1 MALFEILGWKKNF
14 RSLPLKI
21 HLGSQFFLV
30 FLHSGPFYVHYG
42 RISEKK
48 SLFASQDMAIGLLSL
63 LGPSEAKNLKFQLQF
78 DNEQSLS
85 R

>member
-1 MALFEILGWKKNF
+1 MYIMAEFQK
-14 RSLPLKI
+14 
-21 HLGSQFFLV
+21 
-30 FLHSGPFYVHYG
+30 
-42 RISEKK
+42 KK